1 MCHRT
6 MLLGDVR
13 VSKSDD
19 RQDTAAQVSA
29 LTPHAA
35 SVIRSAETETQTD
48 TILFDKAHSSRVATS
63 RIRCF
68 VVVCFHDLGQQLVM
82 EWSPLPCCTRATAR
96 TASVRAEGAYG
107 FAMNRVPGGSSPG
120 PGRMR

>member
-35 SVIRSAETETQTD
+35 SVIRSAEPQPQTD
-48 TILFDKAHSSRVATS
+48 TILFYKAHSSRVATS

-68 VVVCFHDLGQQLVM
+68 VEVCFHDLGQQLVM
-82 EWSPLPCCTRATAR
+82 ACSPRP
-96 TASVRAEGAYG
+96 
-107 FAMNRVPGGSSPG
+107 
-120 PGRMR
+120 

>member
-6 MLLGDVR
+6 MLLGDVW

-35 SVIRSAETETQTD
+35 SVIRSAE
-48 TILFDKAHSSRVATS
+48 
-63 RIRCF
+63 
-68 VVVCFHDLGQQLVM
+68 
-82 EWSPLPCCTRATAR
+82 P
-96 TASVRAEGAYG
+96 
-107 FAMNRVPGGSSPG
+107 
-120 PGRMR
+120 

>member
-35 SVIRSAETETQTD
+35 SVIRSAEPQPQTD
-48 TILFDKAHSSRVATS
+48 TILFYKAHSSRVATS

-82 EWSPLPCCTRATAR
+82 ECSP
-96 TASVRAEGAYG
+96 
-107 FAMNRVPGGSSPG
+107 
-120 PGRMR
+120 